1 MTTADFVDI
10 DPLRKRIAAERGAV
24 PTVVELVGAEHTFA
38 PTGEDLHTIVARQRR
53 DVIGTEAT
61 QLRIARMN
69 DVGKPSCGVFDGG
82 EGDIGCI
89 GTDDALEAEVGDIE
103 AIGVGKGS
111 THYVEVSI
119 GKGLGGV
126 DLKLLDLL
134 ERSPDRRI
142 AP

>member
-1 MTTADFVDI
+1 MTTAYFVDI
-10 DPLRKRIAAERGAV
+10 DPLRKRFAAERGAV
-24 PTVVELVGAEHTFA
+24 PTVVELVSAEHTFA
-38 PTGEDLHTIVARQRR
+38 PTGEDLHPIVARQGR

-69 DVGKPSCGVFDGG
+69 DVGKPGCGVVDGG
-82 EGDIGCI
+82 EGNVSSIR
-89 GTDDALEAEVGDIE
+89 TDDALEAEVRDIE
-103 AIGVGKGS
+103 TIGIGKGC
-111 THYVEVSI
+111 TYYVEVGI

-142 AP
+142 TP